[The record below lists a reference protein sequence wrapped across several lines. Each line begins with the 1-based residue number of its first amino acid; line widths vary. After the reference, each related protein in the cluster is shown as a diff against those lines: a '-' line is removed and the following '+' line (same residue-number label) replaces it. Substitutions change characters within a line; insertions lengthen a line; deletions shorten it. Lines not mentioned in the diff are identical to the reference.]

1 VSDAPVEGGVGHRHR
16 FVGRYVLLLLALLV
30 VLSSFGMLSPETF
43 FIGAFIGYLLL
54 VEITTSS
61 YLHPRW
67 REPLRW
73 PARVGYVIFGLLAL
87 RYFVTIARTGMG

>member
-1 VSDAPVEGGVGHRHR
+1 
-16 FVGRYVLLLLALLV
+16 
-30 VLSSFGMLSPETF
+30 
-43 FIGAFIGYLLL
+43 